1 MKKINGLVKKLKICG
16 IMLGCSILLSGCDA
30 DINDVFDHL
39 STDIQERVDENRK
52 LLDRLNEVG
61 LIGEEDYKTLC
72 NSLEANTKKINNAI
86 KDKPKDIPK
95 ALKSASVWSLPYN
108 TGDPVYQLADDK
120 MLNGDGTVSND
131 FKYPRIHTIVENSG
145 AFLGIVAQHL
155 DAAKSFDIFADK
167 DAAYFKDI
175 VGTHVYVLKSD
186 DTGVDMANI
195 ASACNKLKNKTYA
208 DDAEKANCF
217 SVLDKYFKDSGQ
229 TLIDDGDQIIRETL
243 YNDRQGSET
252 DQSNRYKMGL
262 SGGGVED
269 QADFGSYGENG
280 LGIDLALVSDGY
292 ASVTFRLNELNPEV
306 IDKIIS
312 RSGDAD
318 THGKYL
324 VLRAKETGRTYN
336 AIYLMEYPVS
346 YVESIE
352 YDKTNTKAKVNI
364 QTSES
369 IRVNIMSG
377 EVVNIHGSSVLDATT
392 KAAMEKLLN
401 VNPSTS
407 AGQSS
412 FILWEQSENIV
423 LSDGT
428 YKDSSG
434 TEVNKDNIEIG
445 PTGHMTNG
453 TNDVTEQG
461 KKAETNTILLRDYL
475 ELNYMPGVVSEQE
488 RFVTLGR
495 RLRIND
501 LNTDGTIK
509 DIEKPFANFVD
520 KNGVVV
526 EGGSVMITDLI
537 DTSSG
542 NKDNEKKSIK
552 LAVYDDVGEKDIVG
566 TTSDT
571 GFTLDAI
578 ENTFEKVEY
587 KDKISVTMQFPVE
600 DSLNDNHI
608 AIDDASYNF
617 GSESRGIY
625 YGMATDV
632 NVFSSNLY
640 SGWIN
645 ISNAESGGIKWWN
658 SWLEN
663 NKYSYRINEENLLAY
678 LGLNFTAQMAK
689 EGENYIVFNE
699 ETVKKL
705 NEDIRQKERVDKATG
720 VRTAFVLMGFLI
732 IMYALVFISAW
743 VVDTATANSI
753 GMLKAITGGHC
764 VAVQDD
770 MDIPSVD
777 ASSTKYITFGSALI
791 RGILIIAIGIL
802 LIKTDILGLA
812 GSIFNAFKGI
822 GTELFNR
829 LFNI

>member
-16 IMLGCSILLSGCDA
+16 IMLGCSILLSGCDK
-30 DINDVFDHL
+30 DLSEFYDNPGVVVQNRIDQNRELIN
-39 STDIQERVDENRK
+39 K
-52 LLDRLNEVG
+52 LHISGFLD
-61 LIGEEDYKTLC
+61 DDTYKTLDT
-72 NSLEANTKKINNAI
+72 SLKSNTKKIRNQLEGNSS
-86 KDKPKDIPK
+86 DIPE
-95 ALKSASVWSLPYN
+95 ALRSSTRWVLTEGNRVSIGN
-108 TGDPVYQLADDK
+108 TEV
-120 MLNGDGTVSND
+120 DGK
-131 FKYPRIHTIVENSG
+131 FKYPILHEYVSVRGTVQSELKPDWEAS
-145 AFLGIVAQHL
+145 AFSIMTE
-155 DAAKSFDIFADK
+155 K
-167 DAAYFKDI
+167 DEKHFIDMIGMKI
-175 VGTHVYVLKSD
+175 YVLDTDVIGEDLSNISAACKKIKEESFID
-186 DTGVDMANI
+186 DND
-195 ASACNKLKNKTYA
+195 KKNCY
-208 DDAEKANCF
+208 
-217 SVLDKYFKDSGQ
+217 SVLLKYFKDSGE
-229 TLIDDGDQIIRETL
+229 TILDADEKLIIETTRHVEAEQA
-243 YNDRQGSET
+243 NDTVGPE
-252 DQSNRYKMGL
+252 NKMGL
-262 SGGGVED
+262 
-269 QADFGSYGENG
+269 
-280 LGIDLALVSDGY
+280 DLVIYSNGY
-292 ASVTFRLNELNPEV
+292 ATSTFRLRELNADL
-306 IDKIIS
+306 INKIVGTGS
-312 RSGDAD
+312 FSES
-318 THGKYL
+318 KYIQ
-324 VLRAKETGRTYN
+324 VKANDINGTTN
-336 AIYLMEYPVS
+336 ALYLMEYPIS
-346 YVESIE
+346 YIESME
-352 YDKTNTKAKVNI
+352 YDKSSSKAKVNI
-364 QTSES
+364 ATSES
-369 IRVNIMSG
+369 IKVNIMTG
-377 EVVNIHGSSVLDATT
+377 EVVNIHGNDVLDATT

-401 VNPSTS
+401 VTPSNS
-407 AGQSS
+407 SGQSS
-412 FILWEQSENIV
+412 FVLWNKAENLI

-501 LNTDGTIK
+501 LNTDGTVK

-552 LAVYDDVGEKDIVG
+552 LAVYDDVGEKDLAG
-566 TTSDT
+566 ATSDT

-822 GTELFNR
+822 GAELFNR

>member
-16 IMLGCSILLSGCDA
+16 IMLGCSILLSGCGL
-30 DINDVFDHL
+30 NDVFDHVD
-39 STDIQERVDENRK
+39 TTVQERIDQNIALLTKLKLSGLLSESDYSTLENNLRHNVAK
-52 LLDRLNEVG
+52 LQKQ
-61 LIGEEDYKTLC
+61 IEE
-72 NSLEANTKKINNAI
+72 NTTTV
-86 KDKPKDIPK
+86 PGQ
-95 ALKSASVWSLPYN
+95 LKSAGRWIIPEGGVDPRQAMAYIHIDDDDSKGYVNPVLFEFMQNYKGSKGITSIIKTSDNPAPYSILSEKDQKLF
-108 TGDPVYQLADDK
+108 TDIMGIHIYV
-120 MLNGDGTVSND
+120 LNSDT
-131 FKYPRIHTIVENSG
+131 
-145 AFLGIVAQHL
+145 
-155 DAAKSFDIFADK
+155 DIG
-167 DAAYFKDI
+167 KDI
-175 VGTHVYVLKSD
+175 
-186 DTGVDMANI
+186 ANI
-195 ASACNKLKNKTYA
+195 SAACNKIKNKTFT
-208 DDAEKANCF
+208 DDADKANCY
-217 SVLDKYFKDSGQ
+217 SVLNKYFKDSG
-229 TLIDDGDQIIRETL
+229 ETL
-243 YNDRQGSET
+243 LESGDKIIANSVDNTTE
-252 DQSNRYKMGL
+252 NRAKFGL
-262 SGGGVED
+262 SGSGAMDPVLEKYAGNGIGV
-269 QADFGSYGENG
+269 
-280 LGIDLALVSDGY
+280 DLALVSSGY
-292 ASVTFRLNELNPEV
+292 ATVTFRISELNPLV
-306 IDKIIS
+306 INKIVGS
-312 RSGDAD
+312 SAFTND
-318 THGKYL
+318 KYL
-324 VLRAKETGRTYN
+324 VQKTSDSGQSYN
-336 AIYLMEYPVS
+336 AIYLMEYPIS
-346 YVESIE
+346 YIESIE
-352 YDKTNTKAKVNI
+352 YDKGDNKATVEVKA
-364 QTSES
+364 SEA
-369 IRVNIMSG
+369 IKVNIMSG
-377 EVVNIHGSSVLDATT
+377 EVINIHGNDALDATT

-412 FILWEQSENIV
+412 FILWNKAENLI
-423 LSDGT
+423 LPDGT

-434 TEVNKDNIEIG
+434 TVVSRDDIGVG
-445 PTGHMTNG
+445 PTGHMMYG
-453 TNDVTEQG
+453 INDVTEQG

-501 LNTDGTIK
+501 LNTDGTVK

-520 KNGVVV
+520 KNGVIV

-552 LAVYDDVGEKDIVG
+552 LAVYDDVGEKDLAG
-566 TTSDT
+566 ATSDT